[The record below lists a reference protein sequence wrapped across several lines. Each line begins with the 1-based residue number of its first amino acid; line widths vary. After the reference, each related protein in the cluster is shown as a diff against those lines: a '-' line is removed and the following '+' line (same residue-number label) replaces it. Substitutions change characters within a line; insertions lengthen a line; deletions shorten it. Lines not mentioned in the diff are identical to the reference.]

1 METARALVFTYEI
14 GAFMIVSERI
24 DKNKLDFE
32 RLLNDSH
39 IAIEHAAQSN
49 PKYFV
54 QRSAIDF
61 ESDVFDSLCEA
72 AKGTDF
78 DKTIY
83 LISGHKFPDIIV
95 KKFYGVEV
103 KTTKQ
108 NYWKSIGNSVLE
120 STRVDNVER
129 IYIFFAKLTDPIG
142 FKYRLYQDCLYD
154 IAVTH
159 SPRYLID
166 MELDTGSSI
175 FDKIGMSYDE
185 LRSQNNPIKAIVDY
199 YRSISQ
205 RGEEPWWMDSG
216 ESPEVMLKPTVTL
229 WSNLSGEEQAVL
241 RNEAMARFPEIF
253 SRSGT
258 KYQNLA
264 SWLAARHGI
273 VDSSLRDR
281 FSAGGRVNLEID
293 NRMYS
298 KLPRVFLHLKN
309 NASEIIEA
317 VKRISPEEAKYYWD
331 LPAEPLNDQKIYQ
344 WTKKL
349 ISYSSQLLYDSE
361 KFIIHLLGVSL
372 SSKDCPLEV
381 RELLAHYG
389 LKK

>member
-1 METARALVFTYEI
+1 
-14 GAFMIVSERI
+14 MIVSDRT
-24 DKNKLDFE
+24 DKNSIEFE
-32 RLLNDSH
+32 KILKESH
-39 IAIEHAAQSN
+39 SSIEHAAIN
-49 PKYFV
+49 DPKYFLKRTAV
-54 QRSAIDF
+54 DF
-61 ESDVFDSLCEA
+61 ENDVYDSLCQA

-95 KKFYGVEV
+95 NKYYGVEV

-108 NYWKSIGNSVLE
+108 NYWRSTGNSVLE
-120 STRVDNVER
+120 STRIDNVER
-129 IYIFFAKLTDPIG
+129 IYIFFAKLTDPLG
-142 FKYRLYQDCLYD
+142 FKYRLYQECLYD

-166 MELDTGSSI
+166 MELKIGESI
-175 FDKIGMSYDE
+175 FNKIGLSYDE
-185 LRSQNNPIKAIVDY
+185 LRLKENPIKPIVDY

-205 RGEEPWWMDSG
+205 RGEEPWWMDNS
-216 ESPEVMLKPTVTL
+216 ETPEVLLKPTVSL
-229 WSNLSGEEQAVL
+229 WSNLSTDEQMVL

-253 SRSGT
+253 GRSSS

-281 FSAGGRVNLEID
+281 FSAGGKVNLEVGGRLY
-293 NRMYS
+293 NG
-298 KLPRVFLHLKN
+298 LPRVFFHLKN
-309 NASEIIEA
+309 NAKKIIKE
-317 VKRISPEEAKYYWD
+317 VKRISPEEAKHYWD
-331 LPAEPLNDQKIYQ
+331 LPFEPNNDQKISE

-349 ISYSSQLLYDSE
+349 ILYSSQMLYDSE

-372 SSKDCPLEV
+372 SENDCPVEV
-381 RELLAHYG
+381 REKLSQYG
-389 LKK
+389 L

>member
-1 METARALVFTYEI
+1 
-14 GAFMIVSERI
+14 MIISERT
-24 DKNKLDFE
+24 DKDKFDFE
-32 RLLNDSH
+32 KLLKDCH
-39 IAIEHAAQSN
+39 VAIEHAARIN
-49 PKYFV
+49 PEYFV

-83 LISGHKFPDIIV
+83 LISGYKFPDIIV
-95 KKFYGVEV
+95 NKFYGVEV

-108 NYWKSIGNSVLE
+108 NYWKSTGNSVLE

-129 IYIFFAKLTDPIG
+129 IYLFFAKLTDPVS

-166 MELDTGSSI
+166 MELDIGNSI
-175 FDKIGMSYDE
+175 FDKIGISYDK
-185 LRSQNNPIKAIVDY
+185 LRSQDNPIRPVVDY
-199 YRSISQ
+199 YRSISK

-216 ESPEVMLKPTVTL
+216 DTPEVLLKPTVSL
-229 WSNLSGEEQAVL
+229 WSNLSGDKQTSL

-253 SRSGT
+253 SRNTT

-264 SWLAARHGI
+264 SWLAARHGV

-281 FSAGGRVNLEID
+281 FSAGGKVTLNINNQMYNNL
-293 NRMYS
+293 
-298 KLPRVFLHLKN
+298 PHVFLHLKN
-309 NASEIIEA
+309 NASEVIEI
-317 VKRISPEEAKYYWD
+317 VKHISPKDAKYYWD
-331 LPAEPLNDQKIYQ
+331 LPDEPLVNQVLYH
-344 WTKKL
+344 WTQQL
-349 ISYSSQLLYDSE
+349 ISYSNQLLGKSD
-361 KFIIHLLGVSL
+361 KFIIHLLGASF
-372 SSKDCPLEV
+372 SSEDCPLEV
-381 RELLAHYG
+381 RERLAHYG
-389 LKK
+389 LND

>member
-1 METARALVFTYEI
+1 
-14 GAFMIVSERI
+14 MIVSERT
-24 DKNKLDFE
+24 DKSKFDFE
-32 RLLNDSH
+32 KLLNDSH
-39 IAIEHAAQSN
+39 LAIENVAQN
-49 PKYFV
+49 DPKYFP
-54 QRSAIDF
+54 QRSAADF
-61 ESDVFDSLCEA
+61 ESDVFEALCES

-78 DKTIY
+78 EKSIY
-83 LISGHKFPDIIV
+83 LISGHKFPDIV
-95 KKFYGVEV
+95 VSKFYGVEV
-103 KTTKQ
+103 KTTRQ
-108 NYWKSIGNSVLE
+108 NYWKSTGNSVLE

-166 MELDTGSSI
+166 MELDTGESI
-175 FDKIGMSYDE
+175 FDKIGMSYNE
-185 LRSQNNPIKAIVDY
+185 LRSKDNPIRTIVDY
-199 YRSISQ
+199 YRSISR

-216 ESPEVMLKPTVTL
+216 ETPEIILKPMVSL
-229 WSNLSGEEQAVL
+229 WSNLSAEEQVVL

-253 SRSGT
+253 GRSSS
-258 KYQNLA
+258 KYHKLA

-281 FSAGGRVNLEID
+281 FSAGEKVDLELD
-293 NRMYS
+293 NRMYN

-309 NASEIIEA
+309 NGCEIIEA
-317 VKRISPEEAKYYWD
+317 VKKISPEEAQYYWE
-331 LPAEPLNDQKIYQ
+331 LPFEPTNDQNILE

-361 KFIIHLLGVSL
+361 QFIIHLLGISL
-372 SSKDCPLEV
+372 SDKDCPLEV
-381 RELLAHYG
+381 RERLAHYN
-389 LKK
+389 LNQ